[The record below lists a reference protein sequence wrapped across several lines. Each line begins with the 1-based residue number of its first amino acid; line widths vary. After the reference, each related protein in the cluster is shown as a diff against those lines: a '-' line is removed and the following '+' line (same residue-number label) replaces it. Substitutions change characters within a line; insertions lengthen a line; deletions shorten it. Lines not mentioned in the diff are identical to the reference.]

1 MGKIIKIEKDRNK
14 NDDNRAYFYYKYFGL
29 IIFISFIIIIGL
41 GVLLIIKPKFED
53 LKNIKIEIDSN
64 EKLYLEKKEILK
76 NMSSNNKVVNK
87 ENVEK
92 IEKMLLNKNNIEE
105 FITQIDNI
113 VRGNGLILSSISIN
127 DSGDLPPSDSNT
139 EATDTGIGVVNL
151 SMTIENVNYTLLKK
165 LLASFENNLNII
177 DIKTLGFSGEDGSSV
192 NISATSYYFK

>member
-1 MGKIIKIEKDRNK
+1 
-14 NDDNRAYFYYKYFGL
+14 
-29 IIFISFIIIIGL
+29 
-41 GVLLIIKPKFED
+41 LLIIKPKFED